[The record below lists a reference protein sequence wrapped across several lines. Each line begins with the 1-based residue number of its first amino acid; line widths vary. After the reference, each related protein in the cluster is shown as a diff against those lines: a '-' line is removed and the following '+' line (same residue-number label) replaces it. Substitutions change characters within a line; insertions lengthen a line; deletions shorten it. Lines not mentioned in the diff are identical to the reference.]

1 MNNVT
6 LIGMPG
12 CGKSTIGVV
21 LAKVLG
27 YRFVDTDLLIQ
38 EREGMLLHEI
48 IREKGTEAFA
58 RIEEEVNAHV
68 QGNKIV
74 IATGGSVVYGQKAM
88 EHLRSI
94 STVVYIRLPFAELE
108 HRLGNIRRRGVLLR
122 EGQTLTDLYEE
133 RCPLYEKYAHIA
145 VDAMG
150 MNVEQLMDEIVK
162 RLDS

>member
-48 IREKGTEAFA
+48 IREKGTDAFA

-68 QGNKIV
+68 RGNKIV

-94 STVVYIRLPFAELE
+94 STVVYIRLPFAEFE

>member
-38 EREGMLLHEI
+38 ERESMLLHEI

-68 QGNKIV
+68 QGNKMV

-94 STVVYIRLPFAELE
+94 STVVYIRLPLAELE